1 MNAFLN
7 GITPST
13 TGEVIV
19 SNKIYKLATF
29 LASDLAEDYMASNIS
44 DMMITDSKAKAIRE
58 LSEANTDQMSS
69 SVQEYRRDQR
79 AIYGALYSLI
89 DGYKGFKIVKNGDC

>member
-1 MNAFLN
+1 MN
-7 GITPST
+7 
-13 TGEVIV
+13 
-19 SNKIYKLATF
+19 NKIYKLATF
-29 LASDLAEDYMASNIS
+29 LANDLAEDYMASNIS
-44 DMMITDSKAKAIRE
+44 DMMITDSKAKAKAIRE